1 MSEPMDDAM
10 NATAPVIL
18 LVDDDA
24 NDEELARVAL
34 TRSKIPHRLR
44 VARDGVEALAWLSR
58 MHDGDAGE
66 TPRLILLD
74 LKLPKLNGLEVLER
88 IRSDA
93 RTRLLPVVVF
103 TSSAEERD
111 LSESYKRGANAYIR
125 KPVDFREYKELIADV
140 GSFWIRRNQML
151 MPGVADKGRVP

>member
-1 MSEPMDDAM
+1 MDE
-10 NATAPVIL
+10 TPPVIL

-34 TRSKIPHRLR
+34 ERSQIPHRLR
-44 VARDGVEALAWLSR
+44 VARDGVEALEWLS
-58 MHDGDAGE
+58 HTHNGDAGE

-88 IRSDA
+88 IRSDE

-111 LSESYKRGANAYIR
+111 LCESYKRGANAYIR
-125 KPVDFREYKELIADV
+125 KPVDFRE
-140 GSFWIRRNQML
+140 
-151 MPGVADKGRVP
+151 

>member
-1 MSEPMDDAM
+1 MD
-10 NATAPVIL
+10 ATPVIL

-34 TRSKIPHRLR
+34 ERAQIPHRLR
-44 VARDGVEALAWLSR
+44 VARDGVEALEWLR
-58 MHDGDAGE
+58 RTHDGDAGE

-88 IRSDA
+88 IRSDE

-111 LSESYKRGANAYIR
+111 LAESYKRGANAYIR
-125 KPVDFREYKELIADV
+125 KPVDYREYKELIVDV

-151 MPGVADKGRVP
+151 MPPGDKGRAP